1 MRDRNELTRPAFAG
15 IASYRPDSSNAS
27 IDLSDNTNRW
37 GSPPAAIRALRE
49 TNASLARYPDCYSA
63 PLCALLAD
71 YAGVDVANIIVG
83 AGSDDVLD
91 AAIRAF
97 GDQRD
102 VLSFARPSFQMVP
115 VFARMNGLRVA
126 SIPFAANGDVD
137 VDALLA
143 SDPAIAYVCSP
154 NNPTG
159 LPIPRA
165 TLERIVERANGIV
178 IIDEAYAE
186 FAGTSVVDLVARSP
200 RLLVVR
206 TLSKAWGLAGL
217 RVGYG
222 IAQPSLVSEIEK
234 SRGPFTVS
242 APSERCAAAAVA
254 EDHAWMR
261 GRAAAAVDSRD
272 RLLDALRARGYAPLD
287 SAANFVL
294 LPLLGAQAAAAALR
308 MRGIAVRVFES
319 LDMPNPAIRD
329 AGGSALRISVGP
341 WPEMDALLEGLDAW
355 KAACV

>member
-1 MRDRNELTRPAFAG
+1 
-15 IASYRPDSSNAS
+15 
-27 IDLSDNTNRW
+27 
-37 GSPPAAIRALRE
+37 
-49 TNASLARYPDCYSA
+49 
-63 PLCALLAD
+63 
-71 YAGVDVANIIVG
+71 VG

-97 GDQRD
+97 GDQGES
-102 VLSFARPSFQMVP
+102 LSYARPSFQMVP
-115 VFARMNGLRVA
+115 VFARMNGLCVA
-126 SIPFAANGDVD
+126 STPFAANGDVD

-143 SDPAIAYVCSP
+143 NDPAIAYVCSP

-165 TLERIVERANGIV
+165 TLERIVERAKGIV

-186 FAGTSVVDLVARSP
+186 FAGTSVIDLVERSP
-200 RLLVVR
+200 LVVVVR
-206 TLSKAWGLAGL
+206 TLSKAWGLAAL

-242 APSERCAAAAVA
+242 APSERCAAAAIA
-254 EDHAWMR
+254 EDGAWMR
-261 GRAAAAVDSRD
+261 ERVVTANESRD
-272 RLLDALRARGYAPLD
+272 RLLGALRARGCAPLD

-294 LPLLGAQAAAAALR
+294 LPLASAQAAAAALR
-308 MRGIAVRVFES
+308 GRGIAVRVFES
-319 LDMPNPAIRD
+319 LDMPNRAIRD

-341 WPEMDALLEGLDAW
+341 WPEMEALLDGLDAW
-355 KAACV
+355 RAACA

>member
-1 MRDRNELTRPAFAG
+1 MRDRTELTRPAFAG
-15 IASYRPDSSNAS
+15 IASYRPDDSGAS

-37 GSPPAAIRALRE
+37 GSPPAAIRELQQ
-49 TNASLARYPDCYSA
+49 TNASLARYPNCYSA
-63 PLCALLAD
+63 PLRALLAD
-71 YAGVDVANIIVG
+71 YIGVDAANIIVG

-97 GDQRD
+97 GDHGEL
-102 VLSFARPSFQMVP
+102 LSFARPSFQMVP

-126 SIPFAANGDVD
+126 STSFAANGDID
-137 VDALLA
+137 VDALLVD
-143 SDPAIAYVCSP
+143 DPSIAYVCSP

-159 LPIPRA
+159 LPIPRT
-165 TLERIVERANGIV
+165 TLERIVERARGIV
-178 IIDEAYAE
+178 LVDEAYAE
-186 FAGTSVVDLVARSP
+186 FAGTSVIDLVARSP
-200 RLLVVR
+200 RLVVVR

-222 IAQPSLVSEIEK
+222 IAQPLLVSEIEK

-254 EDHAWMR
+254 EDRAWMR
-261 GRAAAAVDSRD
+261 ARAAAAVESRD
-272 RLLDALRARGYAPLD
+272 RLLDALRARDYAPLD

-294 LPLLGAQAAAAALR
+294 LPLLAARAAGAALR
-308 MRGIAVRVFES
+308 ARGIAVRVFES
-319 LDMPNPAIRD
+319 LDMPNPTILG

-341 WPEMDALLEGLDAW
+341 WPEMHALLEGLDAW
-355 KAACV
+355 RAACA

>member
-15 IASYRPDSSNAS
+15 IASYRPDDSGAS

-37 GSPPAAIRALRE
+37 GSPPAAIRELQQTRG
-49 TNASLARYPDCYSA
+49 SLARYPDCYSA
-63 PLCALLAD
+63 PLRALLAD
-71 YAGVDVANIIVG
+71 YAGIDAENVMVG

-97 GDQRD
+97 GDHGD
-102 VLSFARPSFQMVP
+102 LLSFARPSFQMVP
-115 VFARMNGLRVA
+115 AFARMNGLRVA
-126 SIPFAANGDVD
+126 STPFAEDGDVD

-143 SDPAIAYVCSP
+143 HGPAIAYVCSP

-165 TLERIVERANGIV
+165 TLERIIERANGIV
-178 IIDEAYAE
+178 IVDEAYAE
-186 FAGTSVVDLVARSP
+186 FAGTSVLDLVGRSP

-222 IAQPSLVSEIEK
+222 IAQPTLVSEIEK

-254 EDHAWMR
+254 EDGAWMR
-261 GRAAAAVDSRD
+261 EHVAMAIESRD
-272 RLLDALRARGYAPLD
+272 RLIRALRTRGYAPLD

-294 LPLLGAQAAAAALR
+294 LPLLGAQAAAASLR
-308 MRGIAVRVFES
+308 ARGIAVRVFES
-319 LDMPNPAIRD
+319 LDMPHHAIRD
-329 AGGSALRISVGP
+329 AGGNALRISVGP
-341 WPEMDALLEGLDAW
+341 PPEMDALLDGLDAW
-355 KAACV
+355 RSACV